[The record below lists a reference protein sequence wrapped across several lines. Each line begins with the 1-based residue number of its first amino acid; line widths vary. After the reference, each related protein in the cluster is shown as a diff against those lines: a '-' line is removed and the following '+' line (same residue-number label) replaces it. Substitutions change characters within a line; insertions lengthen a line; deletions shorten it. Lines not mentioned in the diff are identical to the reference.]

1 MLEGVGGWV
10 VVQVVAEVVVQVHVE
25 ERWYGKDWVDVVL
38 LVRLRLRRTTDNK
51 RCM

>member
-10 VVQVVAEVVVQVHVE
+10 VQVAEVVVQVHVE
-25 ERWYGKDWVDVVL
+25 ERWYGKAWVDVVL